1 MCNFVFVENLK
12 ETLKLGENLSQQL
25 NPQSIV
31 LLQGPIGAG
40 KTSFVQGIARGLSI
54 SEDITSPTF
63 ALSHHYNSG
72 KIPLIHLDLYRL
84 EDVSSAKEVFFSEEE
99 EALQSQA
106 ILVIEWPE
114 LIEPDIDNFWKKEIS
129 YAKNYGRNYEIRD
142 PKNLLTFS

>member
-1 MCNFVFVENLK
+1 MFVENLK
-12 ETLKLGENLSQQL
+12 ETLNLGIKLSNKL

-40 KTSFVQGIARGLSI
+40 KTSFVQGIAKGLSI

-84 EDVSSAKEVFFSEEE
+84 ENIASAKEVFFSEEE
-99 EALQSQA
+99 EAIQIKA
-106 ILVIEWPE
+106 ILVVEWPE
-114 LIEPDIDNFWKKEIS
+114 LIEPVIDNFWKIKIS
-129 YAKNYGRNYEIRD
+129 YAKKHGRNYEIKD
-142 PKNLLTFS
+142 PNNSWTFS

>member
-1 MCNFVFVENLK
+1 MFVENLK
-12 ETLKLGENLSQQL
+12 ETFNLGEKLSQKL

-31 LLQGPIGAG
+31 LLKGPVGAG
-40 KTSFVQGIARGLSI
+40 KTSFVKGIARGLSI

-63 ALSHHYNSG
+63 ALSHHYSSG

-84 EDVSSAKEVFFSEEE
+84 ENSSSAKEFFFSEEE
-99 EALQSQA
+99 EALQSKA

-114 LIEPDIDNFWKKEIS
+114 LIEPLIKDFWNIEIS
-129 YAKNYGRNYEIRD
+129 YAKNYGRNYLIRD